1 MAKFDLDRVARETS
15 MRAIDYH
22 ETLGSTNDRA
32 QRLAKEN
39 RNWPLL
45 VITEQ
50 QVAGRGRGANRWW
63 SSDGALTFSVIAPT
77 PTPADPKL
85 LPQLSLLTALA
96 VRNALHSYTAGHAPT
111 VKWPNDVFIA
121 GRKACG
127 ILIERPGDAPEALV
141 IGIGVNVNNDFS
153 GSPEPLHHKATS
165 LRMISGQAIDPTEVL
180 IGILQRLLETLDC
193 CEQAASR
200 LREDWNQHCLLS
212 GRTVT
217 IARGQ
222 DQIVGRCQGI
232 RDDGAL
238 IIATTSGQ
246 EFLHAGVV
254 VAYD

>member
-1 MAKFDLDRVARETS
+1 MAKLDLDRVARETS
-15 MRAIDYH
+15 IREIDYH

-32 QRLAKEN
+32 QRLARDS

-50 QVAGRGRGANRWW
+50 QLAGRGRGANRWW
-63 SSDGALTFSVIAPT
+63 SSEGALTFSVIVPT
-77 PTPADPKL
+77 PTPADPKR

-96 VRNALHSYTAGHAPT
+96 VRNALQPHTAGHSPT

-165 LRMISGQAIDPTEVL
+165 LRMISGNAADPSEVL
-180 IGILQRLLETLDC
+180 IAILQRLLETLEC
-193 CEQAASR
+193 CEQATSR
-200 LREDWNQHCLLS
+200 LQADWNQHCFLS

-217 IARGQ
+217 ISRGT

-238 IIATTSGQ
+238 IIATANGP

>member
-1 MAKFDLDRVARETS
+1 MTGVQTCALP
-15 MRAIDYH
+15 I
-22 ETLGSTNDRA
+22 
-32 QRLAKEN
+32 
-39 RNWPLL
+39 
-45 VITEQ
+45 
-50 QVAGRGRGANRWW
+50 
-63 SSDGALTFSVIAPT
+63 SDGALTFSVIVPT
-77 PTPADPKL
+77 PTTADPKL

-96 VRNALHSYTAGHAPT
+96 VRNALHAYTAGHAPA

-153 GSPEPLHHKATS
+153 ESPEPLHHKATS
-165 LRMISGQAIDPTEVL
+165 LRMITGQAVEPTEVL
-180 IGILQRLLETLDC
+180 IGILQRLLETLEC
-193 CEQAASR
+193 CELAASR
-200 LREDWNQHCLLS
+200 LREDWNQHCFLS
-212 GRTVT
+212 GRNVT

-238 IIATTSGQ
+238 IIATTNGQ